1 MDKFA
6 LSLTQAMA
14 GDEWPQQFLL
24 CRAAAEARHLL
35 ALFGDHC

>member
-24 CRAAAEARHLL
+24 QPAAPVLL
-35 ALFGDHC
+35 CLPLFAGEHR

>member
-14 GDEWPQQFLL
+14 GDEWPLQFLL
-24 CRAAAEARHLL
+24 QQASPAYLRLSPFAGRI
-35 ALFGDHC
+35 F

>member
-14 GDEWPQQFLL
+14 GDEWSLQFLL
-24 CRAAAEARHLL
+24 PRAAAEALRQL
-35 ALFGDHC
+35 ALSGDHC

>member
-14 GDEWPQQFLL
+14 GDEWPLQFLW
-24 CRAAAEARHLL
+24 RPAAPGWRFLP
-35 ALFGDHC
+35 LFASEHC